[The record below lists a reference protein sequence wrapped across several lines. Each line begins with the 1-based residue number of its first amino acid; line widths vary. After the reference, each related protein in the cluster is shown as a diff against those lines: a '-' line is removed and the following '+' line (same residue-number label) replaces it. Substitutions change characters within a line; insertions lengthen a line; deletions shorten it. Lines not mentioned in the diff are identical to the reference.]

1 MKDTAQ
7 TALTLAKRTQAR
19 AIFLVLLAGSLWG
32 CIGLFSR
39 TLSALGVGP
48 ESIVIL
54 RNAGACVVLAV
65 LFLIYDRSIF
75 RIQLRHFPIF
85 LGTGIVSILFFTL
98 CYFNSQ
104 QVSSLAVSAILLY
117 TAPTF
122 VVLLSALF
130 WREKI
135 TKQKLL
141 ALIIAFFGCCCVAG
155 LLGGSLAVTPKGLL
169 LGIGSG
175 LFYSSYTLFGRVA
188 LSHYPPFTVTFYTFL
203 VAGIGSLFLIRPQ
216 ELAIVTGSGRGF
228 LLAQHGPAL
237 SLLHQGSQ
245 RPGRRR
251 QGVDPGLRRAGGG
264 IPGGHPGLRGAHGHR
279 HAGGPGVYPGLD
291 LYSEVK
297 IHGQA

>member
-19 AIFLVLLAGSLWG
+19 AILFVLLAGSLWG

-65 LFLIYDRSIF
+65 LFLVYDRSIF

-203 VAGIGSLFLIRPQ
+203 VAGIGSWFLIRPQ
-216 ELAIVTGSGRGF
+216 ELAIVTGSGRGL
-228 LLAQHGPAL
+228 LLALGLILISTVLPYLFYTKGLNDLGDGGKASIL
-237 SLLHQGSQ
+237 ASVEPVVASLVGILVFGE
-245 RPGRRR
+245 PMGI
-251 QGVDPGLRRAGGG
+251 GTLVGLVC
-264 IPGGHPGLRGAHGHR
+264 ILVSIYILR
-279 HAGGPGVYPGLD
+279 
-291 LYSEVK
+291 
-297 IHGQA
+297 

>member
-19 AIFLVLLAGSLWG
+19 AILFVLLAGSLWG

-65 LFLIYDRSIF
+65 LFLVYDRSIF

-175 LFYSSYTLFGRVA
+175 LFILIS
-188 LSHYPPFTVTFYTFL
+188 TVLPYLFYTKGLNDLGDGGKASILASVEPVVASL
-203 VAGIGSLFLIRPQ
+203 VGILVFGEPMGIGTL
-216 ELAIVTGSGRGF
+216 V
-228 LLAQHGPAL
+228 
-237 SLLHQGSQ
+237 
-245 RPGRRR
+245 
-251 QGVDPGLRRAGGG
+251 GLVC
-264 IPGGHPGLRGAHGHR
+264 ILVSIYILR
-279 HAGGPGVYPGLD
+279 
-291 LYSEVK
+291 
-297 IHGQA
+297 

>member
-48 ESIVIL
+48 ETIVIL

-65 LFLIYDRSIF
+65 LFLVYDRSIF

-155 LLGGSLAVTPKGLL
+155 LLGGSHKLAHCRKRTPRIK
-169 LGIGSG
+169 IK
-175 LFYSSYTLFGRVA
+175 SYKNIRHRRC
-188 LSHYPPFTVTFYTFL
+188 LSV
-203 VAGIGSLFLIRPQ
+203 SLIIQ
-216 ELAIVTGSGRGF
+216 YIST
-228 LLAQHGPAL
+228 
-237 SLLHQGSQ
+237 
-245 RPGRRR
+245 
-251 QGVDPGLRRAGGG
+251 
-264 IPGGHPGLRGAHGHR
+264 
-279 HAGGPGVYPGLD
+279 
-291 LYSEVK
+291 
-297 IHGQA
+297 

>member
-48 ESIVIL
+48 ETIVIL

-65 LFLIYDRSIF
+65 LFLLYDRSIF

-117 TAPTF
+117 TAP
-122 VVLLSALF
+122 LS
-130 WREKI
+130 
-135 TKQKLL
+135 
-141 ALIIAFFGCCCVAG
+141 CCSRPC
-155 LLGGSLAVTPKGLL
+155 
-169 LGIGSG
+169 SG
-175 LFYSSYTLFGRVA
+175 
-188 LSHYPPFTVTFYTFL
+188 
-203 VAGIGSLFLIRPQ
+203 
-216 ELAIVTGSGRGF
+216 
-228 LLAQHGPAL
+228 
-237 SLLHQGSQ
+237 
-245 RPGRRR
+245 GRRSQSR
-251 QGVDPGLRRAGGG
+251 SSWPLSSPSSAAAAWQGCWAG
-264 IPGGHPGLRGAHGHR
+264 PWR
-279 HAGGPGVYPGLD
+279 
-291 LYSEVK
+291 
-297 IHGQA
+297 

>member
-48 ESIVIL
+48 ETIVIL

-65 LFLIYDRSIF
+65 LFLVYDRSIF

-188 LSHYPPFTVTFYTFL
+188 LSH
-203 VAGIGSLFLIRPQ
+203 
-216 ELAIVTGSGRGF
+216 
-228 LLAQHGPAL
+228 
-237 SLLHQGSQ
+237 
-245 RPGRRR
+245 
-251 QGVDPGLRRAGGG
+251 
-264 IPGGHPGLRGAHGHR
+264 
-279 HAGGPGVYPGLD
+279 
-291 LYSEVK
+291 
-297 IHGQA
+297 

>member
-48 ESIVIL
+48 ETIVIL

-65 LFLIYDRSIF
+65 LFLVYDRSIF

-85 LGTGIVSILFFTL
+85 LGTGIVSILFF
-98 CYFNSQ
+98 
-104 QVSSLAVSAILLY
+104 
-117 TAPTF
+117 
-122 VVLLSALF
+122 ALF

-216 ELAIVTGSGRGF
+216 ELAIVTGSGRGL
-228 LLAQHGPAL
+228 LLALGLILISTVLPYLFYTKGLNDLGDGGKASIL
-237 SLLHQGSQ
+237 ASVEPVVASLVGILVFGE
-245 RPGRRR
+245 PMGI
-251 QGVDPGLRRAGGG
+251 GTLVGLVC
-264 IPGGHPGLRGAHGHR
+264 ILVSIYILR
-279 HAGGPGVYPGLD
+279 
-291 LYSEVK
+291 
-297 IHGQA
+297 

>member
-48 ESIVIL
+48 ETIVIL

-65 LFLIYDRSIF
+65 LFLVYDRSIF

-169 LGIGSG
+169 LDLLYVSR
-175 LFYSSYTLFGRVA
+175 GRDRVLVFDPPPGA
-188 LSHYPPFTVTFYTFL
+188 SHRDRL
-203 VAGIGSLFLIRPQ
+203 RPW
-216 ELAIVTGSGRGF
+216 AFVGPGPHPD
-228 LLAQHGPAL
+228 QHGPAL

-245 RPGRRR
+245 RPG
-251 QGVDPGLRRAGGG
+251 
-264 IPGGHPGLRGAHGHR
+264 
-279 HAGGPGVYPGLD
+279 
-291 LYSEVK
+291 
-297 IHGQA
+297 

>member
-7 TALTLAKRTQAR
+7 TALHLAKRTQAR

-48 ESIVIL
+48 ETIVIL
-54 RNAGACVVLAV
+54 RNVGACVVLAV

-155 LLGGSLAVTPKGLL
+155 LLGGALAVTPK
-169 LGIGSG
+169 IG
-175 LFYSSYTLFGRVA
+175 
-188 LSHYPPFTVTFYTFL
+188 
-203 VAGIGSLFLIRPQ
+203 
-216 ELAIVTGSGRGF
+216 
-228 LLAQHGPAL
+228 
-237 SLLHQGSQ
+237 
-245 RPGRRR
+245 
-251 QGVDPGLRRAGGG
+251 RA
-264 IPGGHPGLRGAHGHR
+264 H
-279 HAGGPGVYPGLD
+279 V
-291 LYSEVK
+291 
-297 IHGQA
+297 